1 MTKKTEIEV
10 AQTEQDAQDLV
21 LQTLYEQVVLDTKD
35 IKSFLTFFKQAT
47 KRAQQLQTEYYKV
60 DVDQDVTDQADLH
73 ESLVSMLEDDPV
85 FDVTTDQQVLV
96 QKLLLAVAK
105 YLNYG
110 LS

>member
-1 MTKKTEIEV
+1 MSKKTEIEV

-47 KRAQQLQTEYYKV
+47 KRAQQLQTEYYK
-60 DVDQDVTDQADLH
+60 DLDQEVTDQADLS
-73 ESLVSMLEDDPV
+73 ENILDMLDDDPV

-96 QKLLLAVAK
+96 QKLLLAVAR